1 MTPIEEG
8 TAVPTRE
15 PIGFIGLGAMGGPM
29 VGRLLSLGY
38 EVVVCDVNPQ
48 ALQTARAAGAR
59 VAASPKEVAS
69 QAAVVC
75 SCLPSLDALR
85 QVVLAD
91 EGVSNGNCAE
101 ILVDFSTTGS
111 EFARD
116 LAARLSPRGI
126 ALLDAPITGGVV
138 TAGNGGLGIMCSGPR
153 AAFERVEG
161 MMRDLASAVVLYL
174 GERTGTAQTLK
185 LLNNLLSA
193 TGMATSCEAFIL
205 GFKAGL
211 DPWRMLEVINA
222 GDASSSASR
231 NKFPKSVLPRR
242 FDYGARMAIT
252 AKDTSLT
259 VAEAE
264 ALGVPMWIGQAV
276 RQVWNVAASQGGAN
290 NDASS
295 LITYLEPWAGVEVRS
310 AATSAPPRDAVAPT
324 DAPAL
329 LMVCDARTR
338 AALSRVAEQGG
349 GRLVRDAVTWIVV
362 DAEARGDDVCAAL
375 PPRNALRPRTV
386 VNLCAM
392 NSSDTSALKQTV
404 TRAGDGYV
412 EALAVGPPRD
422 LGTPRALFVVA
433 GSAEHCAQAAPWLA
447 SSGGRALWVSARP
460 GDARLMSDIH
470 EAVFATLLAATCE
483 AFVAGAKAGLAPDS
497 MARIM
502 GVETGRNA
510 ASATIIPE
518 QVATRRFDHGR
529 TIGEL
534 QRALDRACDAAREL
548 GVTPWI
554 LEKTRLL
561 YGLAS
566 RLGSPADDAS
576 RLINHY
582 ERWAGV
588 EVRAA
593 AAPPVPLT
601 TAT

>member
-1 MTPIEEG
+1 
-8 TAVPTRE
+8 
-15 PIGFIGLGAMGGPM
+15 M

-295 LITYLEPWAGVEVRS
+295 LITYLESWAGVEVRS
-310 AATSAPPRDAVAPT
+310 AATSAPPLDAVVPT

-601 TAT
+601 IAT